1 MAKISEIVQTAGWKN
16 FMAKLYGWGASV
28 VLAGALFKIQHYP
41 GASLML
47 TIGMGTEV
55 VIFFFSAF
63 EPIHEE
69 VDWSLVYPEL
79 AGLDEE
85 EENGGSH
92 HGASSAHGTQK
103 GGYGG
108 VVASGGAGLKKLEA
122 MMEGLDVNGNL
133 FENLG
138 EGLNKLNQTTA
149 NLSDLSDATVA
160 TSEYANQ
167 VQNASEAVNQLTNT
181 FVESNDN
188 LNKSVDE
195 LSNSYK
201 NTAEMISNSGSQAAD
216 KFSQSGNDLLATYQ
230 ELADAIKNSANGISG
245 HSDSYAE
252 HISTVNKGLS
262 ALNTVYELQ
271 LQETNNHL
279 KNTEEIFK
287 GFNKM
292 MGNLKESADETQNY
306 KDEVAKLSKNISD
319 LNNVYGNMLSSLS
332 FVTS

>member
-1 MAKISEIVQTAGWKN
+1 MIKINEIVQTAGWKK

-47 TIGMGTEV
+47 ILGMGTEI

-69 VDWSLVYPEL
+69 VDWTLVYPEL
-79 AGLDEE
+79 AGIEEEDEE
-85 EENGGSH
+85 GFGSGESIKRSSQQDGGNGGVS
-92 HGASSAHGTQK
+92 T
-103 GGYGG
+103 
-108 VVASGGAGLKKLEA
+108 AGLKKLET
-122 MMEGLDVNGNL
+122 MMEGLEVNGTL

-138 EGLNKLNQTTA
+138 QGLNKLNQTTA

-181 FVESNDN
+181 FLESNDN

-195 LSNSYK
+195 LSNSYRS
-201 NTAEMISNSGSQAAD
+201 TAETISSAGSQAAD
-216 KFSQSGNDLLATYQ
+216 KFAQSGNDLLATYQ
-230 ELADAIKNSANGISG
+230 ELADGIKNSANGISDQTNTYG
-245 HSDSYAE
+245 E
-252 HISTVNKGLS
+252 HINAVNKGLS
-262 ALNTVYELQ
+262 ALNAVYELQ

-292 MGNLKESADETQNY
+292 ISNLKESADETQNY

-319 LNNVYGNMLSSLS
+319 LNNIYGNMLSSLN

>member
-69 VDWSLVYPEL
+69 IDWTLVYPEL
-79 AGLDEE
+79 AGVDEDE
-85 EENGGSH
+85 DEDSYKEPKGHGAAKAGGNGGV
-92 HGASSAHGTQK
+92 G
-103 GGYGG
+103 
-108 VVASGGAGLKKLEA
+108 VASTAGLKKLEA
-122 MMEGLDVNGNL
+122 MMEGLEVNGNL

-188 LNKSVDE
+188 LNKSVDD

-201 NTAEMISNSGSQAAD
+201 STAEMISTAGSQAAD

-292 MGNLKESADETQNY
+292 MSNLKDSADETQNY
-306 KDEVAKLSKNISD
+306 KEEVAKLSKNISD